1 MAILFNCPYCTAS
14 VKVPDSAA
22 GKLGEC
28 PKCATKIRIPA
39 VEIPP
44 AATTP
49 PVPPPQPIPQYAA
62 QPYPA
67 PDPTAAPE
75 SFDFSRLDTAT
86 PKTEAPRRTVVVKKP
101 GGSGRTVGIVV
112 MLALVVLAGVA
123 GWLIFQNQPIYTAA
137 VAGTHAPSGQGI
149 SVSVPWATLNVEQS
163 RQPPVVDYFKR
174 HQTAILSNIL
184 KIEIAASING
194 LEIRAVPLEGTE
206 IVGVDP
212 YANPDIKKFIL
223 AGEPAWD
230 ATRRQV
236 LAQFGKDLCDN
247 VLDAQLKGGKV
258 SNISDYRDVVALNS
272 LVRGLGRHVL
282 AASDQKLYPCIF
294 EDKEGKLY
302 FVVPIGTRDL
312 VVTEKTFEGQPH
324 VLPSGFRLDVSV
336 APPAAGVTPIAPA
349 AEPAPTAPVENKD
362 ESEKLTE
369 GAEKPTEEMKADPA
383 EEMQTERMGM

>member
-1 MAILFNCPYCTAS
+1 MAILFHCPYCTAS

-28 PKCATKIRIPA
+28 PKCGTKIRIPA

-44 AATTP
+44 AAAAP
-49 PVPPPQPIPQYAA
+49 AAPPPMPGPQYPVAA
-62 QPYPA
+62 PPGG
-67 PDPTAAPE
+67 PE
-75 SFDFSRLDTAT
+75 SFDFSRLETGA
-86 PKTEAPRRTVVVKKP
+86 PKAEAPRRTVAVKKS
-101 GGSGRTVGIVV
+101 GGGGRTIGILV
-112 MLALVVLAGVA
+112 MLALLILAGVG
-123 GWLIFQNQPIYTAA
+123 GWLILKNQPIYAAA
-137 VAGTHAPSGQGI
+137 VTGTHAPAGQGI
-149 SVSVPWATLNVEQS
+149 SVSVPWATVNVEQS
-163 RQPPVVDYFKR
+163 RQPPVVEYFKR

-194 LEIRAVPLEGTE
+194 LEIRALPLEGTE
-206 IVGVDP
+206 IVGVEP
-212 YANPDIKKFIL
+212 YGTPDIKKFLL
-223 AGEPAWD
+223 ANETAWD
-230 ATRRQV
+230 TTRRQV

-282 AASDQKLYPCIF
+282 AGSDQKLYPCVF
-294 EDKEGKLY
+294 EDKDGKLY

-336 APPAAGVTPIAPA
+336 APPAAGVTPMAPA
-349 AEPAPTAPVENKD
+349 AEPASTAPVEKKEGAAEETPD
-362 ESEKLTE
+362 
-369 GAEKPTEEMKADPA
+369 GAEKPEPAGEMKPD
-383 EEMQTERMGM
+383 MKTERMPL

>member
-1 MAILFNCPYCTAS
+1 MAILFHCPYCTAS

-28 PKCATKIRIPA
+28 PKCGTKIRIPA

-44 AATTP
+44 AAAAP
-49 PVPPPQPIPQYAA
+49 AAPPPPIPQIPVAA
-62 QPYPA
+62 PPGG
-67 PDPTAAPE
+67 PE
-75 SFDFSRLDTAT
+75 SFDFSRLETGA
-86 PKTEAPRRTVVVKKP
+86 PKTEAPRRTVAVKKS
-101 GGSGRTVGIVV
+101 GGSGRTVGLLV
-112 MLALVVLAGVA
+112 MLALLILAGVG
-123 GWLIFQNQPIYTAA
+123 GWLILKNQPIYAAA
-137 VAGTHAPSGQGI
+137 VAGTHAPAGQGI
-149 SVSVPWATLNVEQS
+149 SVSVPWATVNVEQS
-163 RQPPVVDYFKR
+163 RQPPVVEYFKR

-194 LEIRAVPLEGTE
+194 LEIRALPLEGTE
-206 IVGVDP
+206 IIGVDP
-212 YANPDIKKFIL
+212 YGTPDIKKFLL
-223 AGEPAWD
+223 ANETAWD

-282 AASDQKLYPCIF
+282 AGSDQKLYPCIF
-294 EDKEGKLY
+294 EDKDGKLY

-336 APPAAGVTPIAPA
+336 APPAAGVTPMAPA
-349 AEPAPTAPVENKD
+349 AEPASTAPVEKKEDATD
-362 ESEKLTE
+362 ETSD
-369 GAEKPTEEMKADPA
+369 GAEKPEPAREMKPD
-383 EEMQTERMGM
+383 MKTERMPQ